1 MDQLDSGEVL
11 RQLEGLIAFR
21 AILPAQKWLVLD
33 VVRRERNQAR
43 LSEIAYKLQGLAET
57 VGIPS
62 LLAHVE
68 DSDCSLVLVSSDG
81 IVLGLDGTLTATI
94 RLRDAH
100 GVETRVV
107 LRAKAGGG
115 VEVVQ
120 PSDKGSAP
128 PSPARSLDE
137 TEDRIRL
144 VTALAREHLSAPAA
158 EEFLAMLRPALRLV
172 HAGEDDRVIAQ
183 LGGLPTL
190 PINSWPVWDG
200 HGPLSHVLSFDCAP
214 VAELLPELGIP
225 HEGRLTFFYFDGA
238 YDDYRSIV
246 GTWDPSTSP
255 GFHVLHLHPEN
266 SRAHITDAATP
277 VRPGLTPFA
286 PVALAA
292 VRTLTWP
299 AHETPMAGAL
309 WMKHGLVDVGS
320 ARPSEPVR
328 ALYDALWKLPGG
340 GYDTHQIGGHP
351 CPQQGPVEMEVE
363 QLRRGL
369 GGEPFAWDDPEVR
382 SAASTWQLLLQVASD
397 DDADMMWG
405 DVGQLYYLA
414 SDVERPG
421 EALFT
426 WQCG

>member
-1 MDQLDSGEVL
+1 MARRAALREEIQRRIDQHHRSSMK
-11 RQLEGLIAFR
+11 QLPIGG
-21 AILPAQKWLVLD
+21 PAQPFGGSS
-33 VVRRERNQAR
+33 N
-43 LSEIAYKLQGLAET
+43 
-57 VGIPS
+57 GI
-62 LLAHVE
+62 LLNR
-68 DSDCSLVLVSSDG
+68 
-81 IVLGLDGTLTATI
+81 DGTLTATI

-100 GVETRVV
+100 GVETQVV
-107 LRAKAGGG
+107 LRAEAGGG

-120 PSDKGSAP
+120 PADKGSAP
-128 PSPARSLDE
+128 ASLTRSLDE
-137 TEDRIRL
+137 TEERISH
-144 VTALAREHLSAPAA
+144 VTALAREHLPAPAA
-158 EEFLAMLRPALRLV
+158 EEFRAMLRPALRLV
-172 HAGEDDRVIAQ
+172 HAGEGDPVIAQ

-190 PINSWPVWDG
+190 PINSWPGWDG

-225 HEGRLTFFYFDGA
+225 HDGRLAFFYFDGA
-238 YDDYRSIV
+238 YDDYQSTV

-255 GFHVLHLHPEN
+255 GFRVLHLHPEN
-266 SRAHITDAATP
+266 STRAHITDAATP
-277 VRPGLTPFA
+277 VPPGLTPF
-286 PVALAA
+286 PPIALTAI
-292 VRTLTWP
+292 RTLTWP
-299 AHETPMAGAL
+299 AHETPMAEVV
-309 WMKHGLVDVGS
+309 WMKHGLVEEEG

-369 GGEPFAWDDPEVR
+369 ASETFAWDHPEVQ

-397 DDADMMWG
+397 DAADMMWG
-405 DVGQLYYLA
+405 DVGQLYYLV
-414 SDVERPG
+414 SDPERPG